1 LTCAFIVFNVL
12 RRLAVLALALP
23 LALVSACGGVDLPSV
38 SAPSDPDNDKLV
50 GSLTTLVDTL
60 SRGEYAA
67 AAALMCPDAKQDE
80 AALRTEFE
88 QHPRPWK
95 QFVTYTSRSDDSGNA
110 NLDLTPSGTAVVRY
124 TFGLVRVA
132 DGSWQVCDV
141 HRGTVQVDVG

>member
-1 LTCAFIVFNVL
+1 MTCAFIVVYVR

-23 LALVSACGGVDLPSV
+23 LALISACGGVDLPSGL
-38 SAPSDPDNDKLV
+38 PPDPDHDKLV

-67 AAALMCPDAKQDE
+67 AAALMCPDAEQDE

-88 QHPRPWK
+88 PHPRPWK
-95 QFVTYTSRSDDSGNA
+95 QFVTYTSRSNDSGNA
-110 NLDLTPSGTAVVRY
+110 NLDLTPSGKAVVRY
-124 TFGLVRVA
+124 TFDLKRLP

>member
-1 LTCAFIVFNVL
+1 MTCAFIVVYVR

-23 LALVSACGGVDLPSV
+23 LALVGACGGVDLPSV

-60 SRGEYAA
+60 SRGDYGA

-88 QHPRPWK
+88 PHPRPWK

-110 NLDLTPSGTAVVRY
+110 NLDLTPSGQPVVKY

-141 HRGTVQVDVG
+141 HRGSTSFDVD